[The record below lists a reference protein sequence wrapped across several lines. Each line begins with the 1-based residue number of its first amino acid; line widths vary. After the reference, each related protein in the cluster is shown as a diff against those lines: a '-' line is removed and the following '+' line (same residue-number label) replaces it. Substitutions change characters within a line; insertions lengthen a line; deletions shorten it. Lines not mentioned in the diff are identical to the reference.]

1 MNGDFWGIRTFYV
14 KPMCL
19 LIGQI
24 LEKIGLLFMPI
35 TCHTD
40 GFSSLVFGEILSAE
54 LFHHLSWKLIEA
66 AAMTTTTTT
75 YFGVKP
81 SRTLE
86 SSRRSKQIKTLEI
99 LFERLIQSN

>member
-1 MNGDFWGIRTFYV
+1 
-14 KPMCL
+14 MCL
-19 LIGQI
+19 LIGQL

-66 AAMTTTTTT
+66 AMTTTTT
-75 YFGVKP
+75 YFGVKA

-86 SSRRSKQIKTLEI
+86 SSHRSKQIKTLEI